1 VFLHVVWNFHII
13 FYLMLKE
20 NKNFKNEKLI
30 SKKIKE
36 TEVETWEE
44 T

>member
-1 VFLHVVWNFHII
+1 
-13 FYLMLKE
+13 MLKE

-36 TEVETWEE
+36 TEVET
-44 T
+44 